1 MQVIVAEPEK
11 ATTADLIRLVEG
23 FLTHNAPV
31 RIGIVMSVNPDQTLR
46 GYDDAGV
53 AMLCAFN
60 YVAQNLEGREDANY
74 KALQFLV
81 DVRTFIIY
89 ICFDIFRLYVCI
101 MYHFSCLNVL
111 IFIDTHTFS
120 LFKITKIVY
129 IDRCTPM
136 SKVT

>member
-81 DVRTFIIY
+81 DVRTFIY
-89 ICFDIFRLYVCI
+89 ICFDIYRLCVCST
-101 MYHFSCLNVL
+101 YYFSCLNVL
-111 IFIDTHTFS
+111 IILILVHSDY
-120 LFKITKIVY
+120 LK
-129 IDRCTPM
+129 
-136 SKVT
+136 